1 LAHVPLYG
9 DTNKHGDVDS
19 PPMNTLLKKGTVT
32 DTLIRST
39 EDQGDATH
47 VLVILYTKKENGGYG
62 LNVDSNEDMTVETAN
77 WLCDKVKAWLIQEV
91 E

>member
-1 LAHVPLYG
+1 MSG
-9 DTNKHGDVDS
+9 
-19 PPMNTLLKKGTVT
+19 LLKKGTVT

-47 VLVILYTKKENGGYG
+47 VLVILYSKREDGSYH
-62 LNVDSNEDMTVETAN
+62 LNVDSNEDMTIETAN
-77 WLCDKVKAWLIQEV
+77 WLCDKVKVWLLQET